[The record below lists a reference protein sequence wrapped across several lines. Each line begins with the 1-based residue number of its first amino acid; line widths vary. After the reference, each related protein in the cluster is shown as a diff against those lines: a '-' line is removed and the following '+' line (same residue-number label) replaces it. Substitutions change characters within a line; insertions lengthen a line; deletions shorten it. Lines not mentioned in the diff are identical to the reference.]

1 MTSWLRG
8 EVQSFLLWGGLQE
21 TTYIFLPSYSSHL
34 RRAPSLTVTACP
46 SVTTQTQARHMVH
59 QGSLLHSYP
68 ASGSICPFRVRL
80 ASSKHRPKDDQ
91 AATCHLLKEGAEGSG
106 SRLLHFQ
113 SSDLSNHSGFPQR
126 RGSQVASGF
135 LFPNIPILP
144 QPGKF
149 PA

>member
-21 TTYIFLPSYSSHL
+21 TTYIFLPSCSPHL

-46 SVTTQTQARHMVH
+46 SVTTQTQARTVH
-59 QGSLLHSYP
+59 EGSLLHSYP
-68 ASGSICPFRVRL
+68 ASGSVCPFR
-80 ASSKHRPKDDQ
+80 ASPVHSKPMPKDVQ
-91 AATCHLLKEGAEGSG
+91 AATCHPLKEGAEGSG

-113 SSDLSNHSGFPQR
+113 SSDISHHSGFPQR

-135 LFPNIPILP
+135 LFPNIPTLP
-144 QPGKF
+144 QPGNF